1 MSKLWTFC
9 NYSLMS
15 RIYEQI
21 FKFGINM
28 VKISVVIPI
37 YNCEEYLEE
46 SIRSILN
53 QTFKDIEIVCVDDGS
68 TDNSLDILNKLASDD
83 SRLKVFSQENQGSSF
98 ARNNA
103 LRKVSGDYVYFFD
116 ADDYLVEDALE
127 KVYANAII
135 NDSDIVFFKYDQYR
149 DNKFFKHLG
158 LDIEEQFP
166 NVDFNDFTFDC
177 YDYRI
182 RAFRGP
188 FAPWFKLYKRD
199 FLDRYSFEFPVN
211 LNHNDVPF
219 HVKTFLKAS
228 KISLVPEYLYH
239 YRLDNPNSI
248 SNTRLKNF
256 KDIFSII
263 QIVDDFLRDEGLFE
277 EFKKEFGYFKINR
290 ITYEISGRPNE
301 YFLIAKEQLSEI
313 DLENELLSKNVSFK
327 AKTILNSNSIEEY
340 NSKIEVHRLTNK
352 NKRLSD
358 NYNALKEQNESLKKD
373 LSKTKK
379 KNKEMLSSNSWKI
392 TKPLRS
398 FSQLFRKIK

>member
-219 HVKTFLKAS
+219 HVKTILKAS
-228 KISLVPEYLYH
+228 RISFVPEYLYH
-239 YRLDNPNSI
+239 YRIDNPNSI
-248 SNTRLKNF
+248 SNTRLKRF

-263 QIVDDFLRDEGLFE
+263 QIVEDFLKDENLYD
-277 EFKKEFGYFKINR
+277 EFKKEFEYFKINR
-290 ITYEISGRPNE
+290 IVDEMKGRPDE
-301 YFLIAKEQLSEI
+301 YFAMAKDELSKI
-313 DLENELLSKNVSFK
+313 DLDNDLLSKNVSFK
-327 AKTILNSNSIEEY
+327 SKTVLNSNSIEEY
-340 NSKIEVHRLTNK
+340 DNKVEINRLEKENE
-352 NKRLSD
+352 RLSK
-358 NYNALKEQNESLKKD
+358 NIKKLKEQNKELKTKNNKIKKQNKEIINSKSWKLTKTFRDAKKVLKK
-373 LSKTKK
+373 
-379 KNKEMLSSNSWKI
+379 
-392 TKPLRS
+392 
-398 FSQLFRKIK
+398 